1 VAVGS
6 VPLEPLPR
14 TTVLIKRVALI
25 RRRFRMPIRIG
36 IIGKTNAGKTTLFNS
51 MTLLAGEVSNYP
63 FTTKSPETGVASVV
77 TLCVHKEF
85 GVQDNPANSKCE
97 NGWRFIPIEMTDLP
111 GLIKGAWMGKGLGN
125 QFLSVAAQSDALL
138 HVVDA
143 SGSVDKDGKIS
154 EPGTGDPMADF
165 ADVELELVL
174 WYTKL
179 FTQNLP
185 KISKLSKTPGYGV
198 PTAVEEVMH
207 GIGVRKEHV
216 ILAMKDAMLEEKAF
230 DSWNEKEIQNF
241 CWSLREY
248 SKPTLLIANK
258 MDLPFA
264 AENFKKIREKYKGLI
279 VVPTSGE
286 AELTLRRAEA
296 KGLIKYIPGEERFE
310 ILRPQDLNDAQKSAL
325 AYIRRKVFGEYLR
338 TGVQFALNSVIFK
351 LLKENAVYPVHDPQ
365 KLSDK
370 NGRILPD
377 VYLLPSGSTVED
389 LARDIHTDLVKGLL
403 YAIDVRTG
411 LHLPTNYVLRD
422 RDVLSIVSTAKE
434 S

>member
-1 VAVGS
+1 
-6 VPLEPLPR
+6 
-14 TTVLIKRVALI
+14 
-25 RRRFRMPIRIG
+25 MIRIG
-36 IIGKTNAGKTTLFNS
+36 LIGKTNAGKTTLFNS
-51 MTLLAGEVSNYP
+51 MTLLSGEISNYP
-63 FTTKSPETGVASVV
+63 FTTKTPETGIASAV
-77 TLCVHKEF
+77 TPCVHKEF
-85 GVQDNPANSKCE
+85 GVTDNPENSKCE
-97 NGWRFIPIEMTDLP
+97 DGWRFIPVEVTDLP

-138 HVVDA
+138 HVIDA

-154 EPGTGDPMADF
+154 DPGTGDPIADF

-198 PTAVEEVMH
+198 PSAVEEVMQ

-216 ILAMKDAMLEEKAF
+216 VMAMNEALLGDKPF
-230 DSWNEKEIQNF
+230 DSWNDKDIQSF
-241 CWSLREY
+241 CWSLREF
-248 SKPTLLIANK
+248 SKPTLIIANK

-264 AENFKKIREKYKGLI
+264 AANFQKLREKYKGLI

-286 AELTLRRAEA
+286 AELTLRRAEG
-296 KGLIKYIPGEERFE
+296 KRLIKYVPGEERFE
-310 ILRPQDLNDAQKSAL
+310 ILKSQDLNDAQKSAL

-338 TGVQFALNSVIFK
+338 TGVQFALNITVFK
-351 LLKENAVYPVHDPQ
+351 LLKMNAIYPVADAE
-365 KLSDK
+365 KMTDT
-370 NGRILPD
+370 NGRVLPD
-377 VYLLPSGSTVED
+377 VYLMPTGSTVEE
-389 LARDIHTDLVKGLL
+389 LARTVHSDLLKGLV
-403 YAIDVRTG
+403 YALDVRTG

-422 RDVLSIVSTAKE
+422 RDVLSIVSTAKR

>member
-1 VAVGS
+1 MV
-6 VPLEPLPR
+6 
-14 TTVLIKRVALI
+14 
-25 RRRFRMPIRIG
+25 IRIG

-51 MTLLAGEVSNYP
+51 MTLMAGEISNYP
-63 FTTKSPETGVASVV
+63 FTTKTPETAVASAV

-85 GVQDNPANSKCE
+85 GVQDNPMNSKCE
-97 NGWRFIPIEMTDLP
+97 DGWRFVPVEITDLP

-154 EPGTGDPMADF
+154 EPGTGDPIADF

-179 FTQNLP
+179 FTSNIA
-185 KISKLSKTPGYGV
+185 KISKLSKTPGYGI
-198 PTAVEEVMH
+198 PNAVEEILH

-216 ILAMKDAMLEEKAF
+216 ISAMNETMLADREF
-230 DSWNEKEIQNF
+230 DSWTEKEIQSF
-241 CWSLREY
+241 CWALREA
-248 SKPTLLIANK
+248 SKPTLVIANK

-264 AENFKKIREKYKGLI
+264 AENFQRLREKYKGLI

-286 AELTLRRAEA
+286 AELTLRKAESR
-296 KGLIKYIPGEERFE
+296 GLIKYVPGEERFD
-310 ILRPQDLNDAQKSAL
+310 ILRPQDLNEAQKSAL

-338 TGVQFALNSVIFK
+338 TGVQFGLNITVFK
-351 LLKENAVYPVHDPQ
+351 LLKMNAIYPVADVE
-365 KLSDK
+365 KLTDK
-370 NGRILPD
+370 NGRVLPD
-377 VYLLPSGSTVED
+377 VYLMPTGSTVEE
-389 LARDIHTDLVKGLL
+389 LAASIHSELTKGLV
-403 YAIDVRTG
+403 YAVDVRTG
-411 LHLPTNYVLRD
+411 IHLPTNYVLRD
-422 RDVLSIVSTAKE
+422 RDVLSIVSTAKR

>member
-1 VAVGS
+1 
-6 VPLEPLPR
+6 L
-14 TTVLIKRVALI
+14 
-25 RRRFRMPIRIG
+25 IRIG
-36 IIGKTNAGKTTLFNS
+36 LIGKTNAGKTTLFNS
-51 MTLLAGEVSNYP
+51 MTLLSGEVSNYP
-63 FTTKSPETGVASVV
+63 FTTKSPEMGVASVV
-77 TLCVHKEF
+77 TTCVHKEF
-85 GVQDNPANSKCE
+85 GVTDNPTNSKCE
-97 NGWRFIPIEMTDLP
+97 DGWRFIPVEVTDLP

-165 ADVELELVL
+165 DDVELELVL
-174 WYTKL
+174 WYSRL

-198 PTAVEEVMH
+198 PSAVEEVMH

-216 ILAMKDAMLEEKAF
+216 IWAMQEALLAEKPF
-230 DSWNEKEIQNF
+230 DSWDEKDIQNF

-264 AENFKKIREKYKGLI
+264 AENFQRLREKYKGLI

-296 KGLIKYIPGEERFE
+296 KGLIKYVPGEERFE
-310 ILRPQDLNDAQKSAL
+310 ILKPQELNDAQKSAL
-325 AYIRRKVFGEYLR
+325 AYIKRKVFGEYLR
-338 TGVQFALNSVIFK
+338 TGVQFALNIAVFK
-351 LLKENAVYPVHDPQ
+351 LLKMNAIYPVADAE
-365 KLSDK
+365 KLADK
-370 NGRILPD
+370 EGRVLPD
-377 VYLLPSGSTVED
+377 VYLMPTGSSVED
-389 LARDIHTDLVKGLL
+389 LARTIHTDLVKGLV
-403 YAIDVRTG
+403 YAVDVRTG
-411 LHLPTNYVLRD
+411 LHLPTNYVVRD
-422 RDVLSIVSTAKE
+422 RDVLSIVSTAKRG
-434 S
+434 

>member
-1 VAVGS
+1 
-6 VPLEPLPR
+6 
-14 TTVLIKRVALI
+14 
-25 RRRFRMPIRIG
+25 
-36 IIGKTNAGKTTLFNS
+36 
-51 MTLLAGEVSNYP
+51 MTLLSGEVSNYP
-63 FTTKSPETGVASVV
+63 FTTKTPETGVASVV

-85 GVQDNPANSKCE
+85 GVKDNPANSKCE
-97 NGWRFIPIEMTDLP
+97 DGWRFVPVEVTDLP

-154 EPGTGDPMADF
+154 EPGTGDPIADF

-185 KISKLSKTPGYGV
+185 KISKLSKTPGFGI
-198 PTAVEEVMH
+198 PSAVEEVMR
-207 GIGVRKEHV
+207 GIGVRKDHV
-216 ILAMKDAMLEEKAF
+216 VMAMNESMLMDKAF
-230 DSWNEKEIQNF
+230 DSWTEKDIQAF
-241 CWSLREY
+241 CWSLREF

-264 AENFKKIREKYKGLI
+264 AENFKKLREKFKGLI

-296 KGLIKYIPGEERFE
+296 KRLIKYVPGEERFE
-310 ILRPQDLNDAQKSAL
+310 ILKPQELNDAQRSAL

-338 TGVQFALNSVIFK
+338 TGVQFALNIAVFK
-351 LLKENAVYPVHDPQ
+351 LLKMNSVYPVADAE
-365 KLSDK
+365 KLTDK
-370 NGRILPD
+370 NGRVLPD
-377 VYLLPSGSTVED
+377 VYLMPTGSSVED
-389 LARDIHTDLVKGLL
+389 LAGTIHTDLVKGLV
-403 YAIDVRTG
+403 YAVDVRTG

-422 RDVLSIVSTAKE
+422 RDVLSIVSTAKR

>member
-1 VAVGS
+1 
-6 VPLEPLPR
+6 L
-14 TTVLIKRVALI
+14 
-25 RRRFRMPIRIG
+25 
-36 IIGKTNAGKTTLFNS
+36 IGKTNAGKTTLYNS
-51 MTLLAGEVSNYP
+51 MTLLSGEVSNYP

-85 GVQDNPANSKCE
+85 GVTDNPANSKCE
-97 NGWRFIPIEMTDLP
+97 DGWRFVPVEVTDLP

-143 SGSVDKDGKIS
+143 SGSVEKDGKIS
-154 EPGTGDPMADF
+154 EPGTGDPTADF

-185 KISKLSKTPGYGV
+185 KISKLSKTPGYGI
-198 PTAVEEVMH
+198 PNAVEEVMQ

-216 ILAMKDAMLEEKAF
+216 VLAMNETGLSEKAF
-230 DSWNEKEIQNF
+230 DSWNEKEIQSF

-258 MDLPFA
+258 MDLPYA
-264 AENFKKIREKYKGLI
+264 AENFQKLREKFKGLI

-296 KGLIKYIPGEERFE
+296 KALIKYVPGEERFE
-310 ILRPQDLNDAQKSAL
+310 ILKPQDLNDAQKSAL

-338 TGVQFALNSVIFK
+338 TGVQFALNITVFK
-351 LLKENAVYPVHDPQ
+351 LLKMNSIYPVADAE
-365 KLSDK
+365 KLTDK
-370 NGRILPD
+370 HGRVLPD
-377 VYLLPSGSTVED
+377 IYLMPTGSSVED
-389 LARDIHTDLVKGLL
+389 LARTIHSDLAKGLV
-403 YAIDVRTG
+403 YAVDVRTG
-411 LHLPTNYVLRD
+411 LHLPTNYVVRD
-422 RDVLSIVSTAKE
+422 RDVLSIVSTAKRA
-434 S
+434 

>member
-1 VAVGS
+1 MA
-6 VPLEPLPR
+6 
-14 TTVLIKRVALI
+14 IK
-25 RRRFRMPIRIG
+25 IG

-51 MTLLAGEVSNYP
+51 MTLLSGEISNYP
-63 FTTKSPETGVASVV
+63 FTTKAPETGVATVV

-85 GVQDNPANSKCE
+85 GVVDSPANSRCE
-97 NGWRFIPIEMTDLP
+97 DGWRFVPVEVTDLP

-125 QFLSVAAQSDALL
+125 QFLTVAAQSDALL

-154 EPGTGDPMADF
+154 EPGTGDPLADF

-179 FTQNLP
+179 FMTNLP

-198 PTAVEEVMH
+198 PSAVAEVFH

-216 ILAMKDAMLEEKAF
+216 IMAMNEALLGDKEF
-230 DSWNEKEIQNF
+230 DSWTEKDIQGF
-241 CWSLREY
+241 CWLLREY
-248 SKPTLLIANK
+248 SKPTLVIANK

-264 AENFKKIREKYKGLI
+264 SENFRKLREKYKGLI

-286 AELTLRRAEA
+286 AELTLRRAES

-338 TGVQFALNSVIFK
+338 TGVQFALNIAVFK
-351 LLKENAVYPVHDPQ
+351 LLKMNAIYPVAEVD
-365 KLSDK
+365 KLTDK
-370 NGRILPD
+370 NGRVLPD
-377 VYLLPSGSTVED
+377 VYLMPTGSTVEELAAMIHSD
-389 LARDIHTDLVKGLL
+389 LTKGLV
-403 YAIDVRTG
+403 YAVDVRTG

-422 RDVLSIVSTAKE
+422 RDVLSIVSAAQRG
-434 S
+434 

>member
-1 VAVGS
+1 MV
-6 VPLEPLPR
+6 
-14 TTVLIKRVALI
+14 
-25 RRRFRMPIRIG
+25 IRIG
-36 IIGKTNAGKTTLFNS
+36 IIGKTNAGKTTLYNS
-51 MTLLAGEVSNYP
+51 MTLLSGEVSNYP
-63 FTTKSPETGVASVV
+63 FTTKSPETGVANVV

-85 GVQDNPANSKCE
+85 GVSDNPANSKCE
-97 NGWRFIPIEMTDLP
+97 DGWRFIPVEVTDLP

-154 EPGTGDPMADF
+154 EPGTGDPIADF

-179 FTQNLP
+179 FNTNLP
-185 KISKLSKTPGYGV
+185 KISKLSKMPGYGV

-207 GIGVRKEHV
+207 GIGVRREHV
-216 ILAMKDAMLEEKAF
+216 IAAMKEAMLEEKPF
-230 DSWNEKEIQNF
+230 DSWNEKDVQNF

-264 AENFKKIREKYKGLI
+264 AENFQKLREKFKGLI

-296 KGLIKYIPGEERFE
+296 KGLIKYVPGEERFE
-310 ILRPQDLNDAQKSAL
+310 ILKPQDLNDAQKSAL

-338 TGVQFALNSVIFK
+338 TGVQFALNSVTFK
-351 LLKENAVYPVHDPQ
+351 LLRENAVYPVHDPQ

-434 S
+434 G